1 MTMDNNYQKEFNSAL
16 EEAERINDSDFK
28 GVLSG
33 NGGMLVRETS
43 RYLQFRFWFERDDSG
58 EVTNE
63 RPKSQQEIIELKGV
77 KLFSGVI
84 NSRYKKEGESR
95 LVVEVFVVNNA
106 VYDAKAKELDRA
118 ERLKRLR
125 GGR

>member
-1 MTMDNNYQKEFNSAL
+1 MIYQKEFNGAL

-28 GVLSG
+28 GKLSG
-33 NGGMLVRETS
+33 NGGMLVRETK
-43 RYLQFRFWFERDDSG
+43 RFLQFRFWFERDDDQG
-58 EVTNE
+58 ILTDV
-63 RPKSQQEIIELKGV
+63 RPKSQEKIIDLSGI

-84 NSRYKKEGESR
+84 NSRYKKDSESK

-106 VYDAKAKELDRA
+106 VYDEQARQMDRA

-125 GGR
+125 GGK